1 VTTDALSEVEK
12 YVRDLSNALLYRD
25 PSADEL
31 REWTTRIRD
40 GMPEREV
47 FSRFV
52 SSEEYRSAHRVVPA
66 FPDGH
71 YYSPIVDPDELIAAR
86 QPNRNV
92 APEEIAGIDLSLARM
107 VDWWRRNAAT
117 LSATPFPDDESPAYR
132 YYADN
137 NMFPLGDA
145 AVLRAMVLEQRPRR
159 IIEIGSG
166 FSSACMLDT
175 IDEAELETVLT
186 FIEPDADRLRSL
198 LRPEDAGR
206 ARVIEAPVQ
215 DVPIDEFRGLAGGDI
230 LFIDSSHVLKTGSDV
245 HRELFEIL
253 PALAADVLIHF
264 HDIDYPFE
272 YPDLFLFERRYSWNE
287 AYAVRAFLM
296 YNDNYRVEFMTA
308 MFRRMA
314 ADLVQATFL
323 PFDKKPGASL
333 WVRKTGR

>member
-1 VTTDALSEVEK
+1 VTTDAPSGAEE
-12 YVRDLSNALLYRD
+12 YVRDLFRVLLYRD

-31 REWTTRIRD
+31 RAWTGRMRD

-47 FSRFV
+47 FARFV
-52 SSEEYRSAHRVVPA
+52 SSEEYRSAHRVVPGS
-66 FPDGH
+66 PDGH
-71 YYSPIVDPDELIAAR
+71 YYSPVVDPDELIAAK
-86 QPNRNV
+86 QPNRNL
-92 APEEIAGIDLSLARM
+92 APKDIAGIDLSLERM
-107 VDWWRRNAAT
+107 VEWWRGNAAT
-117 LSATPFPDDESPAYR
+117 LNSTPFPDAKSPGHR

-137 NMFPLGDA
+137 TMFPLGDA
-145 AVLRAMVLEQRPRR
+145 AVLRAMILEQRPKR
-159 IIEIGSG
+159 IVEVGSG

-175 IDEAELETVLT
+175 IDEVGLETELT
-186 FIEPDADRLRSL
+186 FIEPDAERLRSL
-198 LRPEDAGR
+198 LRTEDSGR
-206 ARVIEAPVQ
+206 ARIIEAPVQ
-215 DVPIDEFRGLAGGDI
+215 DVPLDEFRVLGSGDL

-253 PALAADVLIHF
+253 PALTPGVLVHF

-296 YNDNYRVEFMTA
+296 YNANYRVEFMVA

-314 ADLVQATFL
+314 ADLVRATF
-323 PFDKKPGASL
+323 PAFDEQPGASL